1 MRTRRLVLI
10 IVAILVL
17 LSLYEVATHRS
28 HHSNGRPG
36 TIGSTAPAFSLQ
48 DLSGKPLSLADYSGK
63 VVLLNF
69 WATWCTP
76 CRGEIPQFVD
86 FQNTYGPQGLQLIG
100 ISMDDDAKPVQEF
113 YQQFKMNYPVA
124 VGNANLAESY
134 GGVLGLPVTFLIGRD
149 GHIAAKYVGA
159 TDLNALQ
166 QKLQSLLQ
174 AK

>member
-1 MRTRRLVLI
+1 MRK
-10 IVAILVL
+10 LVL
-17 LSLYEVATHRS
+17 LIVVIALAVIVYENARRNS
-28 HHSNGRPG
+28 HSKGGHPG
-36 TIGSTAPAFSLQ
+36 AVDSPAPQFSLQ
-48 DLSGKPLSLADYSGK
+48 DLDGKPLSLASYQGK

-86 FQNTYGPQGLQLIG
+86 FQNTLGSQGLQLIG
-100 ISMDDDAKPVQEF
+100 ISMDDDAKPVHEF

-124 VGNANLAESY
+124 IGNANLAESY

-149 GHIAAKYVGA
+149 GRIAAKYIGA

-166 QKLQSLLQ
+166 QKIQSLLQ
-174 AK
+174 AQ